1 MRLAEILHLQSHSI
15 GSSKETEN
23 VHFLGKN
30 FTQRFIWHSVI
41 AFMRSIRFASVVKRR
56 LVSTL
61 YFQILLGLNLAPVLS
76 NAQNTVSAPF
86 AVPWNTTI
94 TFGTDGPWHA
104 ASIWVGTGN
113 DGDGNQVN
121 LYPGGFF
128 QSIINSAA
136 MCAET
141 NNGPGYC
148 LSGEAGLYD
157 PSDSE
162 TAVQNFTAQAGSL
175 GQWGSDSALNLTGQ
189 AFDVYD
195 TVSIFSNAQDRV
207 RLNNISLSV
216 VDASNFTLPSGTSYP
231 TELGSLS
238 LGAPQLWQNY
248 TEAQGWT
255 IPGWLRKTGATPSNS
270 FGLHYGSASLSLTA
284 SLVFGGYDQSRV
296 LGPVGTFDIGFND
309 SMSPTLLSISFGV
322 ASGPSPFPNTTLL
335 STNLLPQ
342 DQQSPTTPGISTVL
356 NPLIP
361 YLLLPPTT
369 CTAIAAA
376 LPLVYSP
383 SLALYLWNTTSPTY
397 NSILTT
403 QTSLN
408 FTFQSPGPSSTPPL
422 SILLPL
428 ALLNLTLRPPFTKYP
443 TPYFPCRPFVPFE
456 FSEAGAN
463 AYFLGR
469 AFFQAAFVGMNWE
482 QGKFFL
488 GQAPG
493 PNAGAS
499 QIVPLDPEATT
510 VAAASGIEAWMG
522 SWGWKEETSQT
533 NASAPTPVPVPGK
546 SSFPAGGG
554 GGLSRGAKAGAAV
567 GSVLGAAILLS
578 FIYVTVVFWRGRR
591 RGGREPGKDG
601 RDVFETD
608 EGRKRVVVEAGWVD
622 PRELG
627 GGGGEAHEVDEG
639 VIYEVG
645 SRERYEA
652 DGGQVGGGGGNV
664 LSVRK

>member
-1 MRLAEILHLQSHSI
+1 M
-15 GSSKETEN
+15 
-23 VHFLGKN
+23 
-30 FTQRFIWHSVI
+30 
-41 AFMRSIRFASVVKRR
+41 RR

-61 YFQILLGLNLAPVLS
+61 YFQILLSLDLAPVLS

-86 AVPWNTTI
+86 AIPWNTTT
-94 TFGTDGPWHA
+94 TFGTDGPWQA
-104 ASIWVGTGN
+104 ASIWIGTGN

-128 QSIINSAA
+128 QSIINSVA
-136 MCAET
+136 MCAEM
-141 NNGPGYC
+141 NNGPGAC

-175 GQWGSDSALNLTGQ
+175 GQWGSDTALNLTGQ

-216 VDASNFTLPSGTSYP
+216 VDASNFTLPSGISYP

-284 SLVFGGYDQSRV
+284 SLVFGGYDQTRV
-296 LGPVGTFDIGFND
+296 LGPVGTFDTGFND
-309 SMSPTLLSISFGV
+309 SMSTTLLSISFGV

-342 DQQSPTTPGISTVL
+342 NQQSPTTPGTSTVL

-369 CTAIAAA
+369 CTGIAAA
-376 LPLVYSP
+376 LPLTYSP

-397 NSILTT
+397 HSILTT
-403 QTSLN
+403 QTYLN
-408 FTFQSPGPSSTPPL
+408 FTFQSPGPSSTTPL

-428 ALLNLTLRPPFTKYP
+428 PLLNLTLTPPLVKTA
-443 TPYFPCRPFVPFE
+443 TPYFPCRPFDPPSS
-456 FSEAGAN
+456 SEAGPN

-482 QGKFFL
+482 QGKFFIA
-488 GQAPG
+488 QAPG

-510 VAAASGIEAWMG
+510 VAAAASGIEAWMG
-522 SWGWKEETSQT
+522 SWGWKDETNQSNSST
-533 NASAPTPVPVPGK
+533 PTPVSAPGK
-546 SSFPAGGG
+546 SSSPAGGG
-554 GGLSRGAKAGAAV
+554 GGGGGLSNGAKAGAAV
-567 GSVLGAAILLS
+567 GSVLGAAILL
-578 FIYVTVVFWRGRR
+578 FAIYRVVVFWRGRG
-591 RGGREPGKDG
+591 RGGRGQGEDE
-601 RDVFETD
+601 RDVFEAD
-608 EGRKRVVVEAGWVD
+608 EGRKREVVEAGWVN

-627 GGGGEAHEVDEG
+627 GGGGGVHEVDEG
-639 VIYEVG
+639 GIYEVG

-652 DGGQVGGGGGNV
+652 DGGTVGGGGG
-664 LSVRK
+664 